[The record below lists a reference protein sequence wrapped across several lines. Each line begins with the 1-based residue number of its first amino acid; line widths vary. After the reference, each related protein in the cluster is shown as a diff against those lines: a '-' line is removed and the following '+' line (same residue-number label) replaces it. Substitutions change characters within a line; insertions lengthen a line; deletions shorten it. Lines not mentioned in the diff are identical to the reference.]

1 MGTVATK
8 GDVASLEALMRRME
22 EDKDSDVRRFAMQAL
37 GRVAARGD
45 ADVIAALTRSM
56 EDDEDMYVRL
66 CAVKA
71 VGTVATKGNDVS
83 RGSDEEDGGGL
94 GASHI
99 SSTRA

>member
-1 MGTVATK
+1 
-8 GDVASLEALMRRME
+8 
-22 EDKDSDVRRFAMQAL
+22 
-37 GRVAARGD
+37 
-45 ADVIAALTRSM
+45 M
-56 EDDEDMYVRL
+56 EDDEDMDVRL